1 MTPSSV
7 LQALPA
13 EVADLE
19 DRPAGEVL
27 AWAAQRFGT
36 RLVFATGFGAEGC
49 VIVDLIARQALPIE
63 IVTLDTGLLFPETY
77 ALWQRL
83 ERHYGLTIRG
93 LRPDP
98 RDLVALEALG
108 AEPWQ
113 RDPDA
118 CCAARKLQPLA
129 HALVERDAWIT
140 AIRREQT
147 SARAHARVVEWD
159 GRQARIK
166 VNPLAAW
173 THAQVWAYVQAHDVP
188 VNELHARGYPSLGCW
203 PCTTPVR
210 PGEDLRAGRWRG
222 RAKTECGLHRR
233 PQPLPAA
240 LAASENLGGRA

>member
-1 MTPSSV
+1 MNAATA

-13 EVADLE
+13 LAQQLE
-19 DRPAGEVL
+19 SSTVHEVL
-27 AWAAQRFGT
+27 AWTAQRFGA
-36 RLVFATGFGAEGC
+36 RVVFATGFGAEGC
-49 VIVDLIARQALPIE
+49 VLVDLIARHALPIE

-98 RDLVALEALG
+98 RDVEALEVPGG
-108 AEPWQ
+108 APWE

-118 CCAARKLQPLA
+118 CCAARKLRPLGRSLA
-129 HALVERDAWIT
+129 DKDAWIT

-147 SARAHARVVEWD
+147 SARASARVIEWD
-159 GRQARIK
+159 ARQAVVKI
-166 VNPLAAW
+166 NPLAAW
-173 THAQVWAYVQAHDVP
+173 THADVWAYVRAHDVP
-188 VNELHARGYPSLGCW
+188 TNPLHARGYPSLGCW

-210 PGEDLRAGRWRG
+210 PDEDPRAGRWRG
-222 RAKTECGLHRR
+222 RTKTECGLHRR

-240 LAASENLGGRA
+240 AAALEALGGRS